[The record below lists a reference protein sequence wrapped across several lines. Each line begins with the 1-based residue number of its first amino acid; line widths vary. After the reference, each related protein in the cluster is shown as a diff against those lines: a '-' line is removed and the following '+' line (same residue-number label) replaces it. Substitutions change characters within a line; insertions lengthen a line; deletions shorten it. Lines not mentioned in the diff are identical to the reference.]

1 MDRTLSLLLP
11 NYANASFIH
20 LSFHYQVKF
29 YDENT
34 RQWWIPETG
43 GANIPA
49 LNELLATWGI
59 AFGDTVLEGD
69 FTIGDN
75 DMFYASGTGLV
86 RFPDDG
92 LVYTPGT
99 LKVGK
104 EEKN

>member
-1 MDRTLSLLLP
+1 MCIRDS
-11 NYANASFIH
+11 
-20 LSFHYQVKF
+20 
-29 YDENT
+29 
-34 RQWWIPETG
+34 
-43 GANIPA
+43 
-49 LNELLATWGI
+49 I

-99 LKVGK
+99 LKVCSSCALLT
-104 EEKN
+104 